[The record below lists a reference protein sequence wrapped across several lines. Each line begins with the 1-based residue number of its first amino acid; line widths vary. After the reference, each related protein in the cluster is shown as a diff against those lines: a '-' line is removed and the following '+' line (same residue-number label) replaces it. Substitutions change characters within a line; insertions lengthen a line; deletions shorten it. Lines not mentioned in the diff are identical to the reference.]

1 MPIINR
7 RHTFLGRRPHRGV
20 SLIELIVFIVVVS
33 IALTALLAVYI
44 QSSSNSVDPII
55 RVRMLEAAQ
64 SKLDE
69 IIALKYDEAT
79 PSGGIPACDST
90 TSTVS
95 CTTSLG
101 IDVDEDENDRSDW
114 DDVDDFH
121 NATDTPFPNYQRQVT
136 VTTEAS
142 RKRITVTVSAPDGQ
156 TLTLAAYRYNF

>member
-44 QSSSNSVDPII
+44 QSSSNSVDPIV

-90 TSTVS
+90 QSTVS
-95 CTTSLG
+95 CTNTP
-101 IDVDEDENDRSDW
+101 DANM

-121 NATDTPFPNYQRQVT
+121 NATDAPFLNYQRQVT
-136 VTTEAS
+136 VTAETS